1 MSGEHHALQLYR
13 QSCRV
18 DWLIRFPVAMG
29 QMCAKD
35 LHKFLLD
42 KGKRHFFVLR
52 LAAFPLPKEVLNR
65 DNRVINDS
73 ISAF

>member
-18 DWLIRFPVAMG
+18 DWLIQFPVAMG
-29 QMCAKD
+29 QMWAKD

-52 LAAFPLPKEVLNR
+52 LAASPLPER
-65 DNRVINDS
+65 DLEQGQSHN
-73 ISAF
+73 